1 MQFPLLITQRCV
13 CVDSNN
19 VITELNM
26 NYPHTIINGISA
38 DLKGGRIV
46 QAKFQIVQVVV
57 ELYIYIYIYTYI
69 YILLLQPLSTAAE
82 QFHHLLHAALKNKHM
97 HLKTMYVETSEL
109 QWNIS

>member
-1 MQFPLLITQRCV
+1 M
-13 CVDSNN
+13 DSNN

-57 ELYIYIYIYTYI
+57 ELYIYI
-69 YILLLQPLSTAAE
+69 LLLQPLSTAAE
-82 QFHHLLHAALKNKHM
+82 QFHHL
-97 HLKTMYVETSEL
+97 
-109 QWNIS
+109 